1 MFDNLD
7 TGQLLA
13 IAALILLTIG
23 YVSKKI
29 GPWMLKRRMDR
40 MLKASAGVIKAPT
53 MSLTDNQDTRL
64 LVELI
69 NRCIAYGDYV
79 ALKANFIFEGEEG
92 DKLPHLWIKVC
103 RRENKE
109 CILFQSEVEANAAML
124 VWHRVTRENGFQRIL
139 RIGVEFNPPERKR
152 TGGGVLA

>member
-1 MFDNLD
+1 MFDNLS

-13 IAALILLTIG
+13 IAALILLMIG

-29 GPWMLKRRMDR
+29 GPWMLKRRMDQ
-40 MLKASAGVIKAPT
+40 MLASTTIIPP
-53 MSLTDNQDTRL
+53 DNRDTRL

-79 ALKANFIFEGEEG
+79 SLKANFVFEGEEG
-92 DKLPHLWIKVC
+92 DKLPHLWVKVC

-109 CILFQSEVEANAAML
+109 RILFQSEVEANAAML
-124 VWHRVTRENGFQRIL
+124 VWHRVTRENGFQRLLSID
-139 RIGVEFNPPERKR
+139 VEFNPPR
-152 TGGGVLA
+152 A